1 MDIDLHALHFIR
13 PLWLLLCL
21 PATGL
26 AGYWWRQQ
34 RSSNSLSTVIAPHLL
49 KHLLIHPQS
58 PAHLRPVYLLCALL
72 AIGALAAAGPTWQQ
86 ERPAFME
93 NLAPMILAV

>member
-58 PAHLRPVYLLCALL
+58 PAHLRPVYLPLQARRGNKSGRRLWK
-72 AIGALAAAGPTWQQ
+72 IS
-86 ERPAFME
+86 RR
-93 NLAPMILAV
+93 